1 MNKIIGVLEFKDFDA
16 LVGGKIMPAYLR
28 STNPNVPT
36 TNKNEA
42 MKVTKSRYRKEFS
55 DKYIFRKVVKPMND
69 NVNKPSHYQGSKGL
83 ESIEVIDNFIGN
95 LPGKAAWC
103 WGNAIKYLLR
113 FQKKNGLEDLKKAR
127 KNLDWL
133 IEEMENGL

>member
-1 MNKIIGVLEFKDFDA
+1 MERIICMEQVNIM
-16 LVGGKIMPAYLR
+16 GGINM
-28 STNPNVPT
+28 T
-36 TNKNEA
+36 
-42 MKVTKSRYRKEFS
+42 
-55 DKYIFRKVVKPMND
+55 D

-83 ESIEVIDNFIGN
+83 ESIEVIDNFIGV

-133 IEEMENGL
+133 IDELENGE